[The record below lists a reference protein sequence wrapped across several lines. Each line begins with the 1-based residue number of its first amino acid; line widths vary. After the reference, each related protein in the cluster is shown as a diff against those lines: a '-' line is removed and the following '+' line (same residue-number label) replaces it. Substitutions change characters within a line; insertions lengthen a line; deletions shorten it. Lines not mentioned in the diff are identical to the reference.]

1 MEINWDGTVTIDPE
15 ELAYA
20 CLAEDA
26 NPRPL
31 DPDVTY
37 EEAMELLEQSTDPID
52 HASKADFEAAVTWM
66 ANDWG
71 GEDPD
76 GDAER
81 SPREVLRRTQAVC
94 RIAANRGYHLLPPPE
109 LTAQCL

>member
-1 MEINWDGTVTIDPE
+1 MEINWDGTVSIDPE

-26 NPRPL
+26 NPRPP

-52 HASKADFEAAVTWM
+52 RASKADFEAAVAFI
-66 ANDWG
+66 ANDWWPD
-71 GEDPD
+71 EDFNPFT
-76 GDAER
+76 
-81 SPREVLRRTQAVC
+81 PRQVLQRTLAVC
-94 RIAANRGYHLLPPPE
+94 RIAANRGHHLLPPPE